1 MPAPQ
6 AVDAA
11 TASATKAIERY
22 AHALVSDSKI
32 VQGVAVLPLAPV
44 ETTPSKKSI
53 VLVQKGLTLRAHEA
67 ATILER
73 TLAGTLHRD
82 YVYAS
87 GSQYM
92 VTSVQPHSFYG
103 RLTSMQTDGGILV
116 VKTNRL
122 LIVATYAEPAL
133 AAEAIPQVER
143 FAEQLVSI
151 DF

>member
-1 MPAPQ
+1 MPPPQ

-22 AHALVSDSKI
+22 VHALVNDSNI
-32 VQGVAVLPLAPV
+32 VQGAAILPLAPV
-44 ETTPSKKSI
+44 ETTPTKKSI
-53 VLVQKGLTLRAHEA
+53 VLVQKGVALRAHEA
-67 ATILER
+67 SAILER
-73 TLAGTLHRD
+73 MLAGTLHRD

-92 VTSVQPHSFYG
+92 VTSVQPHSVYG
-103 RLTSMQTDGGILV
+103 RLTSMQTDGGIIV

-122 LIVATYAEPAL
+122 LVVATYVEPAL
-133 AAEAIPQVER
+133 PAEAIPQVER